1 MVPPAGCGR
10 LPVAWLWSRRLTEP
24 PRPADT
30 RDAGDA
36 EGLKK
41 YAENIVGGG
50 WCGCQAF
57 ALFFRR
63 FASCAVDCTDAG
75 IIRIKILR
83 GRRLLCKKPLPRT
96 PFRRTAGVRGDFSA
110 YLVPPPR
117 WVRSVTCCLVVVT
130 AADRAAVTCRHEGC
144 WGCRRFEKICRK
156 YCRRRRSGCQA
167 FDLFF
172 RRFVSCAVDC
182 ADAGII
188 RIKILRG
195 RRLLCKKP
203 LPRTPSRRTAG
214 VRGDFSAYLVPPAGC
229 GRLPVAWLWS
239 RRLTEPPR
247 PADTRDAGDAEG
259 LKKYAE
265 NIVGGGWCGC
275 QAFALFFRRFAPCAV
290 DCTDAGI
297 MLQ

>member
-1 MVPPAGCGR
+1 MRIKILRGRRLLCKKPLPRTPSRRAAGVRGDFSAYLVSPAGCGR

-30 RDAGDA
+30 RDVGDA

-63 FASCAVDCTDAG
+63 FAPCAVDCTDAG

-96 PFRRTAGVRGDFSA
+96 PSRRAAGVRGDFSA
-110 YLVPPPR
+110 YLV
-117 WVRSVTCCLVVVT
+117 S
-130 AADRAAVTCRHEGC
+130 
-144 WGCRRFEKICRK
+144 
-156 YCRRRRSGCQA
+156 
-167 FDLFF
+167 
-172 RRFVSCAVDC
+172 
-182 ADAGII
+182 
-188 RIKILRG
+188 
-195 RRLLCKKP
+195 
-203 LPRTPSRRTAG
+203 
-214 VRGDFSAYLVPPAGC
+214 PAGC

-247 PADTRDAGDAEG
+247 PADTRDVGDAEG